1 MPRTKRKAKAPKRPR
16 ETTPAPALVRANPT
30 AAKLIGFAHEF
41 SVQRRSSMHHAM
53 NERVGRVR
61 LIERRLLAAIA
72 QGKPATL
79 TADEELFLTNPVRG
93 L

>member
-1 MPRTKRKAKAPKRPR
+1 
-16 ETTPAPALVRANPT
+16 
-30 AAKLIGFAHEF
+30 
-41 SVQRRSSMHHAM
+41 MHHAM